1 MFEPS
6 QSLALDGPMPSGSS
20 RAWVSRADMSF
31 QIVQPK
37 MCSRASTF
45 AMSLPSA
52 PITQASSSS

>member
-1 MFEPS
+1 M
-6 QSLALDGPMPSGSS
+6 LSGSS

-37 MCSRASTF
+37 MWLRASAF
-45 AMSLPSA
+45 AMLRPSG